1 MLIRSALAV
10 AAGAASVLALGGA
23 AGPAAVAARTAQPDR
38 ATPPGAAA
46 PPRLTAP
53 SRLTA
58 PPRLSAAPRLVTR
71 PRLSAAAGL
80 TTAAGRAGQAGPA
93 SPAPGTSRAA
103 GGQLVTELRQAW
115 RITKG
120 RGVTVA
126 VVGGTVDRTASG
138 LAGRVVTGPGYGRV
152 TAGQVTDGTLFAS
165 AVAGRGPDSR
175 NPSGTLGLAPQA
187 RILSLGVQATAR
199 TPAWLADV
207 GKAIRY
213 AVAHGAGVIYVEQV
227 SYSDSASLAAAVG
240 YALASNVVV
249 VSAEYG
255 PARLRADPEYP
266 ASLPGVIAAGSATPA
281 RAGPAAVPVPEPGQ
295 RVDPGGGAGQCP

>member
-1 MLIRSALAV
+1 VLIRSALAV
-10 AAGAASVLALGGA
+10 VAGAASVLALGGA
-23 AGPAAVAARTAQPDR
+23 TAPAALAARTAQPDR
-38 ATPPGAAA
+38 AAPPGVAV
-46 PPRLTAP
+46 PPRLT
-53 SRLTA
+53 
-58 PPRLSAAPRLVTR
+58 PPT
-71 PRLSAAAGL
+71 GL

-93 SPAPGTSRAA
+93 SPAPGVSRTA

-138 LAGRVVTGPGYGRV
+138 LTGRVVTGPGYGRL
-152 TAGQVTDGTLFAS
+152 TAGQVIDGTLFAS

-213 AVAHGAGVIYVEQV
+213 AVAHGAGVIT
-227 SYSDSASLAAAVG
+227 SS
-240 YALASNVVV
+240 
-249 VSAEYG
+249 
-255 PARLRADPEYP
+255 R
-266 ASLPGVIAAGSATPA
+266 SATPTPRPWRRRSGTPWPATSSWSA
-281 RAGPAAVPVPEPGQ
+281 RSTAPRGSAPTP
-295 RVDPGGGAGQCP
+295 RVR